1 MPAISVVVPVYN
13 VEKYLRRCLN
23 SILNQTFTDWEAV
36 FINDG
41 SQDNSLD
48 ILKEYANKDSRIK
61 IIDKNNTGMSDARNK
76 GLEVVSGEYVL
87 FVDSDDFIHPQTME
101 ITYYLAQRDKSD
113 VVTFTYDR
121 LYRPQLMVRY
131 KLGLDTDNV
140 IPVRL
145 KQKYD
150 LSKIKTL
157 VTENVFDYATEKT
170 HNMFNPKRK
179 WLVKHCQVWKN
190 LYRKDFIKG
199 ITFIKGILFEDFPW
213 WSEVL
218 LRNPK
223 VTLTRLPL
231 YFYFPN
237 FKGTVLSAK
246 QLKIMQGICI
256 GIQQTYDLYKSKA
269 TDYQIKQW
277 SSNFLW
283 LFVDRAFRKVKYLDN
298 NTDIEIA
305 RKLLLDLEKN
315 GVLDNP
321 PTKQAKKLRCN
332 ICKFIKTCK

>member
-315 GVLDNP
+315 QKSFVAIFASL
-321 PTKQAKKLRCN
+321 
-332 ICKFIKTCK
+332 